1 MHITKGIALLTGLLL
16 PVVAAAAPFTPAPF
30 TIDNKGDKVNIQNLG
45 NEHFS
50 YYQTTDGHA
59 GTVATRN
66 TQKTEKKDG
75 TPLLNTMRHLLEYFP
90 TYSAH

>member
-1 MHITKGIALLTGLLL
+1 MHITKEIALLTGLLL
-16 PVVAAAAPFTPAPF
+16 PVVAAATPFTPAPF
-30 TIDNKGDKVNIQNLG
+30 TIDNKGDKVNIQHLG

-66 TQKTEKKDG
+66 TQETEKK
-75 TPLLNTMRHLLEYFP
+75 M
-90 TYSAH
+90 AHRF